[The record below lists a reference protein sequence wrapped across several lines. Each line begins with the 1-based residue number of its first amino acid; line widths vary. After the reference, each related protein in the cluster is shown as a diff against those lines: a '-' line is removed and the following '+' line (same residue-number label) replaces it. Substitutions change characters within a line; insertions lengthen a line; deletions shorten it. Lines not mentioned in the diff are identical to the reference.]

1 MQLSRKMKK
10 KYICFGLFTTSF
22 LYGVSQVTLNPYGI
36 KRISK
41 SNIEFVYSQYIGNG
55 DHSAITGGLGTEKLI
70 VYEPE
75 VIINRQIDS
84 LSSYWVDAGI
94 DVITSAS
101 MDNIDFV
108 MSSASRISKRGYIM
122 PGYNTKLKK
131 NRNIIIG
138 GNSYFSI
145 DSAYRSLG
153 GALSIDYVSKD
164 KSSELSAE
172 FQAFFDDLR
181 WGLLNGE
188 RPLRLVYPAEL
199 RYKEWFTNYKR
210 NSYNL
215 SLSFTRTINEK
226 MILAFFPGISYQQG
240 LLSTP
245 YHRVYFKDS
254 TERVEK
260 LPDKRWLIPLGIQLN
275 SFVLDRY
282 ILSLY
287 YRFYHDNFGITA
299 HTMEVDLT
307 AKISPRFSLTPTFRF
322 YTQKGSSYFKPYF
335 ELDPDQPFYTSNY
348 AFSSFNSYETGID
361 ARLAVLA
368 KQKSKLYFDT
378 IWFRYSYYKRTDG
391 LYGHIL
397 TLVLDLVSDNSNKI
411 NKKI

>member
-1 MQLSRKMKK
+1 MKK
-10 KYICFGLFTTSF
+10 KYICFSFFTTSF

-41 SNIEFVYSQYIGNG
+41 SNIELVYSQYIGDG

-75 VIINRQIDS
+75 VIINRPIDS
-84 LSSYWVDAGI
+84 LSSYWVDTGI

-108 MSSASRISKRGYIM
+108 VSSASRISKRGYII

-138 GNSYFSI
+138 GNGYFSI
-145 DSAYRSLG
+145 ESAYRSLG
-153 GALSIDYVSKD
+153 GALSIDYVSKN

-188 RPLRLVYPAEL
+188 RPLRLVYPYEL
-199 RYKEWFTNYKR
+199 RYKEWFSNYKR

-215 SLSFTRTINEK
+215 NLSFTQTINEK

-245 YHRVYFKDS
+245 YHRVYFTDS

-275 SFVLDRY
+275 TFIADRY

-299 HTMEVDLT
+299 HTMELDFT
-307 AKISPRFSLTPTFRF
+307 AKITNRFSLTPTFRF
-322 YTQKGSSYFKPYF
+322 YTQKGSPYFKPYL
-335 ELDPDQPFYTSNY
+335 ELNPDQLFYTSNY
-348 AFSSFNSYETGID
+348 ALSSFNSYETGID
-361 ARLAVLA
+361 TRIVVPA
-368 KQKSKLYFDT
+368 KQKAKIYFDT
-378 IWFRYSYYKRTDG
+378 IWLRYSYYKRTDG

-397 TLVLDLVSDNSNKI
+397 TLVLDLVSDKNNKMH
-411 NKKI
+411 

>member
-1 MQLSRKMKK
+1 MKK

-22 LYGVSQVTLNPYGI
+22 LYGVSQVRLNPYGI

-41 SNIEFVYSQYIGNG
+41 STIEFVYSQYIGNG
-55 DHSAITGGLGTEKLI
+55 DHSAITGGKGTERLI

-75 VIINRQIDS
+75 AIINHSIDS
-84 LSSYWVDAGI
+84 LHSYWVDAGI

-101 MDNIDFV
+101 MDNIDFFK
-108 MSSASRISKRGYIM
+108 SSASYISKRGYII
-122 PGYNTKLKK
+122 PGYDVKLK
-131 NRNIIIG
+131 NNHNIVVG
-138 GNSYFSI
+138 GNGYFSI
-145 DSAYRSLG
+145 ESAYLSIG
-153 GALSIDYVSKD
+153 GALSVDITSKD
-164 KSSELSAE
+164 KSSEFSAE
-172 FQAFFDDLR
+172 VQCFFDDLR

-215 SLSFTRTINEK
+215 NLSFTQTINDK
-226 MILAFFPGISYQQG
+226 MILALFPGISYQQG

-245 YHRVYFKDS
+245 YHRVYFTDS

-287 YRFYHDNFGITA
+287 YRFYRDNFGITA
-299 HTMEVDLT
+299 HTIEVDLT
-307 AKISPRFSLTPTFRF
+307 AKLSSRFSLTPTFRF
-322 YTQKGSSYFKPYF
+322 YTQKGSFYFKPYY
-335 ELDPDQPFYTSNY
+335 ELDPNQPFYTSNY
-348 AFSSFNSYETGID
+348 ALSSFNSYETGID
-361 ARLAVLA
+361 ARLAILA
-368 KQKSKLYFDT
+368 KQKAKLYFDAV
-378 IWFRYSYYKRTDG
+378 WLRYSYYKRTDG
-391 LYGHIL
+391 LYGNII
-397 TLVLDLVSDNSNKI
+397 TLVLDFISDNN
-411 NKKI
+411 NKKH

>member
-1 MQLSRKMKK
+1 MKK

-22 LYGVSQVTLNPYGI
+22 LYGVSQVALNPYGI

-41 SNIEFVYSQYIGNG
+41 STIEFVYSQYIGNG
-55 DHSAITGGLGTEKLI
+55 DHSAITGGLGTENLI

-75 VIINRQIDS
+75 VIINHQIDS
-84 LSSYWVDAGI
+84 LRSYWVDVGV

-108 MSSASRISKRGYIM
+108 MSSASRISKRGYII

-138 GNSYFSI
+138 GNGYFSI
-145 DSAYRSLG
+145 ESAYLSLG
-153 GALSIDYVSKD
+153 GALSIDYTSKD

-181 WGLLNGE
+181 WGLFNGE
-188 RPLRLVYPAEL
+188 RPLRLVYPVEL
-199 RYKEWFTNYKR
+199 RYKVWDTVYKR

-215 SLSFTRTINEK
+215 SLSFTQTINEK

-245 YHRVYFKDS
+245 YHRVYFTDS

-260 LPDKRWLIPLGIQLN
+260 FPDKRWLIPIGIQLN
-275 SFVLDRY
+275 SFILDRY

-287 YRFYHDNFGITA
+287 YRFYYDNFGITA

-307 AKISPRFSLTPTFRF
+307 TKISSRFSLTPTFRV
-322 YTQKGSSYFKPYF
+322 YTQKGSPYFKPYY
-335 ELDPDQPFYTSNY
+335 ELDPKQPFYTSNY
-348 AFSSFNSYETGID
+348 ALSSFNSYETGID

-368 KQKSKLYFDT
+368 KQKANIYFDT
-378 IWFRYSYYKRTDG
+378 IWLRYSYYKRTDG

-397 TLVLDLVSDNSNKI
+397 TLVLDLVSGN
-411 NKKI
+411 NKKH